1 MAEIAKK
8 MTVTGWGRYPRS
20 EGPVYRPEKRRGVAE
35 VLGNG
40 EHATFLARGLGRSYG
55 DAALNTGG
63 ALINTTR
70 LDRMLS
76 FDASTGAL
84 CCEAGVSF
92 TDIIDTFLPRGWFLP
107 VTPGTRFVTVG
118 GAIAHDVHG
127 KNHHRDGTFGQ
138 WVDWFDLLTTTGETL
153 RCSREENG
161 DVFWATIGGA
171 GLTGV
176 ILTVQFRLHRV
187 ESAWWEVDYFKAKN
201 IDEVLSA
208 IVSTEADYP
217 FSVAWVDCMAK
228 GASLGRSVLM
238 NGRNAPASAI
248 QGRDPLAPPRKLAKR
263 IPVDFPQF
271 VLNPWSM
278 RAFNTLLY
286 GKFATQKGVLVDYD
300 SYFYPLDMIGD
311 WNRMYGKRG
320 FIQYQF
326 VVPMNQRQGL
336 IDLLEMVSASGRAS
350 FLAVLKKFG
359 PANEGLLSFPF
370 EGFTLTL
377 DIAMRDGLVAFLH
390 QLDRKLLD
398 HNGRLYLAK
407 DAAMT
412 PATFRAMYPRAEEFK
427 AIKHRL
433 DPEGRLV
440 SDLARRVGLVEA

>member
-1 MAEIAKK
+1 MAKK
-8 MTVTGWGRYPRS
+8 MPVVGWGRYPKS
-20 EGPVYRPEKRRGVAE
+20 EGPVYRPEKRRGVEE
-35 VLGNG
+35 VLRCG

-70 LDRMLS
+70 LDRMLA
-76 FDASTGAL
+76 FDASTGTL

-107 VTPGTRFVTVG
+107 VTPGTRFITVG

-138 WVDWFDLLTTTGETL
+138 WVDWFDLLIPAGDTL
-153 RCSREENG
+153 RCSRTENN
-161 DVFWATIGGA
+161 DVFWATLGGA

-176 ILTVQFRLHRV
+176 MLTAQFRLLRV

-201 IDEVLSA
+201 IEEVLSA
-208 IVSTEADYP
+208 IESTEAEYP
-217 FSVAWVDCMAK
+217 YSVAWVDCLAK

-248 QGRDPLAPPRKLAKR
+248 QRQDPLALPRKRAKR
-263 IPVDFPQF
+263 IPLDFPAF
-271 VLNPWSM
+271 VLNPWSI
-278 RAFNTLLY
+278 RAFNTVFY
-286 GKFATQKGVLVDYD
+286 GKAATRNGVLVDFD
-300 SYFYPLDMIGD
+300 SYFYPLDFLHD
-311 WNRMYGKRG
+311 WNRLYGKRG

-326 VVPMNQRQGL
+326 VVPMNQRHGL

-377 DIAMRDGLVAFLH
+377 DIAMRDGLVNFLH

-412 PATFRAMYPRAEEFK
+412 PATFRAMYPRFEEFK
-427 AIKHRL
+427 ALKHRL
-433 DPEGRLV
+433 DPNGRLV
-440 SDLARRVGLVEA
+440 SDQARRVGLVET